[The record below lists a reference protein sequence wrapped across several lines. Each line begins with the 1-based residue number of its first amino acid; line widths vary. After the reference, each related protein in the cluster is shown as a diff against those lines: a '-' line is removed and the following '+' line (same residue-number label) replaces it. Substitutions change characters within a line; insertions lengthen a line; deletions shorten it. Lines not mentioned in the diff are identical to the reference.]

1 MKASELKRLWS
12 GAEAIRDKLDE
23 FLEELGARFDTVPT
37 SILTAG
43 TTVEFNSRGR
53 ILEGQIGQVSEDG
66 EKLFIY
72 VPNEDGFGATGH
84 KVPRASVIEP
94 EVESGL
100 TDEDV
105 QYMVKLLKVKM
116 EA

>member
-1 MKASELKRLWS
+1 MKVSELKRLWK
-12 GAEAIRDKLDE
+12 GAGAIRCKME
-23 FLEELGARFDTVPT
+23 EILEELRVRSLDLPDPT
-37 SILTAG
+37 PQAG
-43 TTVEFNSRGR
+43 TLVKFNSRGR
-53 ILEGQIGQVSEDG
+53 ILEGQVGQVSEDG

-84 KVPRASVIEP
+84 KAPRASVIEL

-105 QYMVKLLKVKM
+105 QYLVKLLKVKM